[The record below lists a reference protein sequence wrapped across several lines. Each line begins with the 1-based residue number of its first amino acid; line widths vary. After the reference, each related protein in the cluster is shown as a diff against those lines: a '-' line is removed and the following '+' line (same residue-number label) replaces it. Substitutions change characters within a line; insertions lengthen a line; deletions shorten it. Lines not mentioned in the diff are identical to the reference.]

1 MRTLIIGLLLSG
13 SATAS
18 DQYSQDYLKQLQ
30 TQRQNAVAASCRAS
44 LPTNPVKKTFYNA
57 DGILLEARD
66 YCMYLAIE
74 YVRRQLQAP
83 TPAILTAEN
92 TTATETE

>member
-1 MRTLIIGLLLSG
+1 MRILIIGLLLSG
-13 SATAS
+13 YATAS

-30 TQRQNAVAASCRAS
+30 TQRQNAVAESCRAS
-44 LPTNPVKKTFYNA
+44 LPVNPAKKTFYNA

-66 YCMYLAIE
+66 YCMFLAIE

-92 TTATETE
+92 TTSAGTE